1 MNFPQIMTDLNKK
14 IYHPVYFLCG
24 EEPYFIDQISDYIEE
39 HVLAEDEKAFNQ
51 TILYG
56 HDNDAESIISIAKRY
71 PMMASHQVV
80 IVKEA
85 QDIRKVED
93 LQSYI
98 ENPLK
103 STVLVI
109 CYKYRKI
116 DKRRSL
122 FKAVEKNGIF
132 FESFRLYE
140 DKIPDWIRAYLQQKG
155 FTITPKAA
163 ILLTEYLGTDLTRI
177 VNELEK
183 LLINIPAPTQI
194 TEDHIEQHIGISKD
208 YNVFELQKALGNKN
222 ILKANQIINYFA
234 ANEKDNPLV
243 KVVSILYG
251 FFIKV
256 LMYHHLADKS
266 KNAVATALSVNPF
279 FVQDYSNAAQ
289 NYSPAKITTVISLLR
304 EYDLKSK
311 GVDNVTTPDGGLLKE
326 LVYKILH

>member
-1 MNFPQIMTDLNKK
+1 MTDLNNKN
-14 IYHPVYFLCG
+14 YYPVYFLCG
-24 EEPYFIDQISDYIEE
+24 EEPYYIDQISDYIEE
-39 HVLAEDEKAFNQ
+39 HVLVEDEKAFNQ

-56 HDNDAESIISIAKRY
+56 RDNDAESIISIAKRY

-93 LQSYI
+93 LQHYI

-109 CYKYRKI
+109 CYKYKKI
-116 DKRRSL
+116 DKRRSF

-132 FESFRLYE
+132 FESSRLYE

-163 ILLTEYLGTDLTRI
+163 ILLTEYLGTELTRI
-177 VNELEK
+177 VNELGK
-183 LLINIPAPTQI
+183 LLINIPTPTQI
-194 TEDHIEQHIGISKD
+194 TEDHIEQYIGISKD

-251 FFIKV
+251 FFVKV
-256 LMYHHLADKS
+256 LIYHHLIDKS

-279 FVQDYSNAAQ
+279 FVQDYSTAAQ
-289 NYSPAKITTVISLLR
+289 NYSPAKIIAVISSLR

-311 GVDNVTTPDGGLLKE
+311 GVDNVTTTDGELLKE
-326 LVYKILH
+326 LVYRILH